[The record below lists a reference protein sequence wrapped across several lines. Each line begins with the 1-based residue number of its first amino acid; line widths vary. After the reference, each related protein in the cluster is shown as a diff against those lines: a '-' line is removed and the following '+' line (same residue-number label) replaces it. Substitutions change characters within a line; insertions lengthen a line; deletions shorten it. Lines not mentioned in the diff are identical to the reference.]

1 LVYGLLKA
9 LTFKDVSKSYGDVVA
24 LQNVSLEIE
33 ESELFAL
40 LGPNGAGKTT
50 LLKIAVGL
58 IQPSSGEVRVFGI
71 DTLKEPV
78 RVKSLIGYVPQ
89 ETIVYDEL
97 TGLENLMFYASLYG
111 IPKSVAEERIREYVR
126 LLGLE
131 EHIKRRVSKY
141 SGGLKKRLS
150 IAASLIHDPK
160 LLILDEPTTGLD
172 PSSRRELWKIL
183 QELKELGKTIV
194 MATHYTEEAEAL
206 ADRVAIM
213 NEGRIVAVGTP
224 NELKKRVGE
233 LTIIEVEVANPKP
246 ELEEVAR
253 PYSSGGKVLIKDT
266 ALRMYLE
273 DYVTQLPRVIEGL
286 LRAGVKPLTI
296 KVSEPTLEDVFLKL
310 TGRGLM

>member
-1 LVYGLLKA
+1 MANALVFRG
-9 LTFKDVSKSYGDVVA
+9 VSKKFGDVVA
-24 LQNVSLEIE
+24 LRNVDLEIRE
-33 ESELFAL
+33 GELFAL

-58 IQPSSGEVRVFGI
+58 IQPSSGEVRVF
-71 DTLKEPV
+71 DVDVLKESAE
-78 RVKSLIGYVPQ
+78 VKKLIGYVPQ

-97 TGLENLMFYASLYG
+97 TGLENLMFYASLYD
-111 IPKSVAEERIREYVR
+111 IPKSVAKERISEYVK

-131 EHIKRRVSKY
+131 EYIKRRVGKY

-172 PSSRRELWKIL
+172 PSSRRDLWRIL
-183 QELKELGKTIV
+183 QNLRKLGKTIV

-213 NEGRIVAVGTP
+213 NEGRVVAVGTP
-224 NELKKRVGE
+224 NELKRRVGE
-233 LTIIEVEVANPKP
+233 LTIVKIEVANPKP

-253 PYSSGGKVLIKDT
+253 PYSYGGKVLIKDT
-266 ALRMYLE
+266 VLRMYLE
-273 DYVTQLPRVIEGL
+273 NYMTQLPKVIEGL

-296 KVSEPTLEDVFLKL
+296 RVSEPTLEDVFLKL